1 MQIKENKNILIV
13 KKMKNNILNNY
24 YNHIS
29 LINLISNFYYQCSK

>member
-24 YNHIS
+24 YNHI
-29 LINLISNFYYQCSK
+29 LL